1 MSDSAAERTPSSNS
15 QADPRPANTPWLT
28 PYLCV
33 RDAKA
38 STAFYETVLG
48 VAVRDAVNEDGATMH
63 VEMTWQ
69 GQLILMFAPEGAFG
83 STALTPRTSNTQA
96 PHLFYL
102 YVDDVDAAHT
112 RALAAGGTSIM
123 APQDSFWGDRFCQIE
138 DLDGYR
144 WGLAR
149 RPAPPATPTSHA
161 PA

>member
-1 MSDSAAERTPSSNS
+1 MSDSAAERSPSASP

-38 STAFYETVLG
+38 ST
-48 VAVRDAVNEDGATMH
+48 
-63 VEMTWQ
+63 
-69 GQLILMFAPEGAFG
+69 
-83 STALTPRTSNTQA
+83 SSTQA

-102 YVDDVDAAHT
+102 YVNAVDGAHA

-123 APQDSFWGDRFCQIE
+123 APQDAFWGDRFCQIE

-144 WGLAR
+144 WGLAHK
-149 RPAPPATPTSHA
+149 PVA
-161 PA
+161 PAAPAAPVAQAGA

>member
-1 MSDSAAERTPSSNS
+1 MSDSAAERGPSAGP

-38 STAFYETVLG
+38 STMFYEQVLG
-48 VAVRDAVNEDGATMH
+48 FAVRDSVNEDGATLH

-83 STALTPRTSNTQA
+83 STALTPRTSKTQA

-102 YVDDVDAAHT
+102 YVEDVDAAHA
-112 RALAAGGTSIM
+112 RAVAAGGTSIM

-149 RPAPPATPTSHA
+149 RPSAQAGA
-161 PA
+161 